1 MKKRPGQKEPVCG
14 SIKIERHNKFQASV
28 FGNKKIP
35 GQEKDMWKYAAI
47 VLVALLGF
55 FSWCS
60 HRPEHH
66 APGIIAPDIPV
77 QEMLQDADPVKYKD
91 YTIKPLATFK
101 LKARVLHRER
111 YRFDRGADLCP
122 IDLALGWGPMSDE
135 AVLDKLKISQMGRFF
150 YWKAAGVLPIPFEQI
165 SANASNMHMIP
176 ASKYVRRMLFKVRP
190 GQIIE
195 IEGYLVSIT
204 GKDGM
209 TWQSS
214 LSRTD
219 TGRGACELVWVE
231 KTAIR

>member
-1 MKKRPGQKEPVCG
+1 
-14 SIKIERHNKFQASV
+14 
-28 FGNKKIP
+28 
-35 GQEKDMWKYAAI
+35 MWKYIAI
-47 VLVALLGF
+47 ALVALLGF

-60 HRPEHH
+60 HRTQHH
-66 APGIIAPDIPV
+66 APGVIAPDVPF
-77 QEMLQDADPVKYKD
+77 QEMLDDTDSFKYKD
-91 YTIKPLATFK
+91 FTIKPLATFK
-101 LKARVLHRER
+101 LKARVLHRQR

-135 AVLDKLKISQMGRFF
+135 KVLDKLEISQMGRFF
-150 YWKAAGVLPIPFEQI
+150 YWKAGGELPIPFEQI

-176 ASKYVRRMLFKVRP
+176 ASKYVRRILLKVRP

-195 IEGYLVSIT
+195 IEGYLVGVS

-231 KTAIR
+231 KAAIR